1 MFIIEN
7 LICAERV
14 LVWASCELYDR
25 HRVSGRGRDWW
36 GESRMRL
43 RRGDLITIRT
53 IRLCSPHLSPVNI
66 ISHAPSLVSSCPSLH
81 LIMNFSWKFWKEDW
95 SLWSWWLI
103 SMKKTGQDIL
113 VPSPSSPHSVTRPP
127 PVAPLPGWPIDSV
140 GNFGASEVTW
150 STLSYE
156 ERNGDVFLKDLNL
169 SRGISLHKLV
179 ESFWSMKES
188 SLKWPIMSA

>member
-1 MFIIEN
+1 MRWESVSMGE
-7 LICAERV
+7 LWV
-14 LVWASCELYDR
+14 VWLSL
-25 HRVSGRGRDWW
+25 SLSPGRGRDWW

-103 SMKKTGQDIL
+103 SMKKNWAG
-113 VPSPSSPHSVTRPP
+113 HPP
-127 PVAPLPGWPIDSV
+127 PLSLLTTFIHPSA
-140 GNFGASEVTW
+140 TCC
-150 STLSYE
+150 STAWMT
-156 ERNGDVFLKDLNL
+156 DWL
-169 SRGISLHKLV
+169 SR
-179 ESFWSMKES
+179 EFWSFWSHLEYSQLWRTERRCFSEGSES
-188 SLKWPIMSA
+188 LTWDLIA